1 MGDSQME
8 ISLLRSCLA
17 FPKVS
22 FVLRTCPLSHISQ
35 GVGEFDSAV
44 CDALET
50 SLGGPLS
57 DWSWLKASLPSSR
70 GGLNL
75 RRASLHAPAAFLAS
89 SLQSSQLIQRVLC
102 HPPGPSPHAS
112 SAVASLVVAAAR
124 PDWSN
129 LDDIDVPLRQLSL
142 SNAIDEASH
151 QHFLSSA
158 PDTRSRALALSS
170 GLPDWLNVV
179 PSAPLGLHLQD
190 REFRCCLRYWLGVPL
205 HSGTYTCPECL
216 GSADPFGDHQVG
228 CTGNGDRI
236 ARHNAFRD
244 VLFNAAQSA
253 ALAPTKE
260 APNLVP
266 GSSARPADI
275 LLPYWCRGRPAALD
289 VSVISPLQRLTL
301 ADAASTQDHA
311 LSVGVHRKLTSNLPA
326 CRAAGVDFFPIV
338 VETLG
343 GWCPDAVAT
352 IRSIGRA
359 LGQRLNSTDPYDMTK
374 HLFGRLAIAL
384 WRGNAGL
391 WLHRHPSLPSTID
404 GQV

>member
-1 MGDSQME
+1 M
-8 ISLLRSCLA
+8 LR
-17 FPKVS
+17 
-22 FVLRTCPLSHISQ
+22 
-35 GVGEFDSAV
+35 
-44 CDALET
+44 
-50 SLGGPLS
+50 
-57 DWSWLKASLPSSR
+57 
-70 GGLNL
+70 
-75 RRASLHAPAAFLAS
+75 
-89 SLQSSQLIQRVLC
+89 

-112 SAVASLVVAAAR
+112 SAVASLAVAPAR

-142 SNAIDEASH
+142 SHAIDEASH
-151 QHFLSSA
+151 QHLLSSA
-158 PDTRSRALALSS
+158 PDTRSALSS
-170 GLPDWLNVV
+170 GLPHAGDWLNVVV

-190 REFRCCLRYWLGVPL
+190 REFRCCLRYWLV
-205 HSGTYTCPECL
+205 HSDTYTCPECL

-228 CTGNGDRI
+228 CAGHGDCI
-236 ARHNAFRD
+236 ARHNAVRD

-301 ADAASTQDHA
+301 ADAASTQGHA
-311 LSVGVHRKLTSNLPA
+311 LRYGVHRKLTSNLPA
-326 CRAAGVDFFPIV
+326 CQVAGVDFPPIV

-343 GWCPDAVAT
+343 GWCHT

-391 WLHRHPSLPSTID
+391 WLHGHPSLPSTID